1 MASSTGFEDDLI
13 HSLPTYLM
21 SRHCLTHFQFLSRTS
36 QLLISFLCALSF
48 GMLAPQAEAQRA
60 TSSYDP
66 STSRSQ
72 VPMTQQEKDAV
83 DDQVALSSDQIIE
96 LLKNEP
102 GLDLEVK
109 KALVRKAYEQGR
121 LLDPKDLED
130 EVLFNLVNKDFNVRV
145 IATREIENRGY
156 VRAKPTQAEL
166 ERQQLLGYPQAY
178 PSPAKPGLSSQ
189 TNGQTNASQTNGQQ
203 PNALSQ
209 EQQYWAQ
216 REQQQELQRRRQQQ
230 LEQQQQ
236 QQEDQQQQQQ
246 QLIPPQRTINR
257 TSMDSTDSSG
267 GLTPMTAD
275 ELPSVLAGT
284 GANPARYS
292 AEDNFN
298 VRSRDNRSEGMSSSL
313 LPDASSSSYDYQV
326 EPAMMARNAPP
337 PVVRTLIPPFQ
348 VTPSSTQ
355 SDDHPVVLH
364 RRNPYGNVPS
374 LYDLYTQVSPRSAKL
389 ERFGSEIFRNGTG
402 NFDQLPMDA
411 PVGPDYVLGPG
422 DDVTIEVWGGTARHL
437 RRVVDPEGRLAL
449 PEVGTVEVAGKT
461 LGAVQK
467 EVQSVLRTQFR
478 DVEADVSLSGLRS
491 VRVYVVGD
499 VKMPGAYDVSS
510 LATPLNALYL
520 AGGPTD
526 NGSLR
531 IVRHYRGKQLLQQVD
546 LYDLILHGV
555 NSDLLHLQPG
565 DTILVPPTGPQVTLE
580 GMVRRPGIYE
590 LNDETSLA
598 QVLQLAGGVLPSGTL
613 SHIDVERLE
622 AHQDRK
628 MLSLDIPQS
637 DQPQVTAA
645 LENFK
650 IQPEDKI
657 RISPILAYSEK
668 TVYLDGHVFHPGKYP
683 YADGMK
689 ITDLVKSYTDLLP
702 EPSQKYAEIVRL
714 EAPDFRPEVIAFN
727 LSDAM
732 KGGAQDFKLQPF
744 DTVRIFGRF
753 DFEDAPAVLING
765 EVRNPGEHRTNGE
778 THLRDA
784 VFLAGGLTQDAD
796 LGDAQ
801 VYRKVDGGQ
810 MKVFSVNL
818 GKALQ
823 GDEVNNILLQP
834 LDRLMIQ
841 RSLAKTD
848 PPTVTIDG
856 EVTRPGKYPLGA
868 GMTASD
874 LVHLA
879 GGLRRGAFVSA
890 ADLSRYVIVNGKK
903 VESEHFPVQL
913 GKALSGDSQANIVL
927 RDGDLLSVRQIT
939 GWDDIGAAITVTGE
953 VAHPGTFGIVAGEKL
968 SSVLRRAGGLRS
980 DAYPYGAVLDRVQ
993 VYEMAER
1000 SRLELVRRLEAGSNV
1015 HITGAATGPEQ
1026 ISLTQAAMAQQQTVL
1041 NNLKTQKA
1049 SGRLVIHITADI
1061 TSWENT
1067 SNDIEVRAGDTL
1079 FIPKRPNFV
1088 LVNGQVFNNTALTYT
1103 PGKTASWY
1111 LAAAGGPTPTANTK
1125 DIFVVR
1131 ANGAL
1136 VGRSQNSWWG
1146 GNVLSTKMEPGDS
1159 VIVPEKFLTGS
1170 SFMRSLM
1177 AWATVL
1183 SSFSITAAA
1192 VHGF

>member
-1 MASSTGFEDDLI
+1 M
-13 HSLPTYLM
+13 
-21 SRHCLTHFQFLSRTS
+21 
-36 QLLISFLCALSF
+36 
-48 GMLAPQAEAQRA
+48 
-60 TSSYDP
+60 
-66 STSRSQ
+66 
-72 VPMTQQEKDAV
+72 
-83 DDQVALSSDQIIE
+83 ALSSDLIVE

-130 EVLFNLVNKDFNVRV
+130 EILFTLIRKDFNVRV

-156 VRAKPTQAEL
+156 IRAKPTKAEL
-166 ERQQLLGYPQAY
+166 ERQQLLGYPQGY
-178 PSPAKPGLSSQ
+178 PPSPSTPGNGSLPNASLSSGSQ
-189 TNGQTNASQTNGQQ
+189 PNGPSTNGAE
-203 PNALSQ
+203 PNVPSQ

-216 REQQQELQRRRQQQ
+216 RQRQQELQRQRQQQ
-230 LEQQQQ
+230 IEQQ
-236 QQEDQQQQQQ
+236 QQEDRQQQQQQQ
-246 QLIPPQRTINR
+246 QLVPPQQMINR
-257 TSMDSTDSSG
+257 TSVDSSDSAG
-267 GLTPMTAD
+267 GLTPMSAD

-284 GANPARYS
+284 GASPARFS
-292 AEDNFN
+292 SDDSSGGRGRRADQ
-298 VRSRDNRSEGMSSSL
+298 SSSSL
-313 LPDASSSSYDYQV
+313 LPDFSSSSYDYQA
-326 EPAMMARNAPP
+326 EPAMMARSAPP
-337 PVVRTLIPPFQ
+337 KRTPA
-348 VTPSSTQ
+348 PSASELAQ
-355 SDDHPVVLH
+355 PNDHPVLQH
-364 RRNPYGNVPS
+364 RPNPYGNVPS
-374 LYDLYTQVSPRSAKL
+374 LYDLYSQVSPRQAKL
-389 ERFGSEIFRNGTG
+389 ERFGADIFRNGTG

-411 PVGPDYVLGPG
+411 PIGPDYVLGPG

-437 RRVVDPEGRLAL
+437 KRVVDSEGRLAL
-449 PEVGTVEVAGKT
+449 PEVGTVQVAGKT
-461 LGAVQK
+461 LDAVQK
-467 EVQSVLRTQFR
+467 EVQTVLRTQFR
-478 DVEADVSLSGLRS
+478 DVEADVSLSGLRT

-499 VKMPGAYDVSS
+499 VKMPGGYDVSS

-531 IVRHYRGKQLLQQVD
+531 IVRHYRGKQLLQEVD

-565 DTILVPPTGPQVTLE
+565 DTVLVPPAGPQVTLE
-580 GMVRRPGIYE
+580 GMVRRPAIYE
-590 LNDETSLA
+590 LHNESSLA
-598 QVLQLAGGVLPSGTL
+598 EVLQLAGGVLPSGTL
-613 SHIDVERLE
+613 RHIDVERLE
-622 AHQDRK
+622 AHQDRT

-637 DQPQVTAA
+637 EKPETSAA

-683 YADGMK
+683 YSDGMK
-689 ITDLVKSYTDLLP
+689 ISDLVKSYSDLLP
-702 EPSQKYAEIVRL
+702 EPSQRYAEIVRL
-714 EAPDFRPEVIAFN
+714 NAPDFRPEVVAFN
-727 LSDAM
+727 LSDAL
-732 KGGAQDFKLQPF
+732 KGGTQDFKLQPF

-801 VYRKVDGGQ
+801 VYRKVEGGQ

-856 EVTRPGKYPLGA
+856 EVARPGKYPLGS

-879 GGLRRGAFVSA
+879 GGLKRGAYVSA
-890 ADLSRYVIVNGKK
+890 ADLSRYVIENGKK
-903 VESEHFPVQL
+903 VESEHFPVAL
-913 GKALSGDSQANIVL
+913 GQALSGDSQANIEL

-939 GWDDIGAAITVTGE
+939 GWDDIGAAISVTGE
-953 VAHPGTFGIVAGEKL
+953 VSHPGTYGIVAGEKL

-980 DAYPYGAVLDRVQ
+980 DAYPYGAVLERVQ

-1015 HITGAATGPEQ
+1015 HITGTATGPEQ
-1026 ISLTQAAMAQQQTVL
+1026 VSLTQAAMAQQQTVL
-1041 NNLKTQKA
+1041 NSLKTQKA
-1049 SGRLVIHITADI
+1049 SGRLVIHITPDLA
-1061 TSWENT
+1061 SWENT
-1067 SNDIEVRAGDTL
+1067 PTDIEVRAGDTL

-1088 LVNGQVFNNTALTYT
+1088 LVNGQVYNNTAITYI
-1103 PGKTASWY
+1103 PGKTAAWY
-1111 LAAAGGPTPTANTK
+1111 LSAAGGPTPTANTK
-1125 DIFVVR
+1125 DIFIVR
-1131 ANGAL
+1131 ANGSL
-1136 VGRSQNSWWG
+1136 IGRSQSGGWWG
-1146 GNVLSTKMEPGDS
+1146 GNVLSTKLEPGDS

-1192 VHGF
+1192 VHSF

>member
-1 MASSTGFEDDLI
+1 
-13 HSLPTYLM
+13 M
-21 SRHCLTHFQFLSRTS
+21 SRNYFEYFRLSSPMSRLLILFIFIGAMSLIAIDADAQRTAPSYGATRS
-36 QLLISFLCALSF
+36 QL
-48 GMLAPQAEAQRA
+48 
-60 TSSYDP
+60 
-66 STSRSQ
+66 
-72 VPMTQQEKDAV
+72 PMTQQEKDAV
-83 DDQVALSSDQIIE
+83 DDLVAFSPDLIVE

-109 KALVRKAYEQGR
+109 KALVRKAFEQGR

-130 EVLFNLVNKDFNVRV
+130 EILFTLIKKDLNVRV

-156 VRAKPTQAEL
+156 IRAKPTQAEI
-166 ERQQLLGYPQAY
+166 ERQQLLGYPRGY
-178 PSPAKPGLSSQ
+178 TGLPSQPS
-189 TNGQTNASQTNGQQ
+189 NGSQ
-203 PNALSQ
+203 PNGSPISGLQTSGSSTTGAPSNVPSQ

-216 REQQQELQRRRQQQ
+216 RQRQQELQRQRQQQ
-230 LEQQQQ
+230 IEQQQ

-246 QLIPPQRTINR
+246 QLVPPQQMINR
-257 TSMDSTDSSG
+257 TSVDSTDSAD
-267 GLTPMTAD
+267 GLTPMSAD

-284 GANPARYS
+284 GATLAKLSSDDTSGAGARS
-292 AEDNFN
+292 
-298 VRSRDNRSEGMSSSL
+298 SRADQMSSSL
-313 LPDASSSSYDYQV
+313 LPDLSSSSYDYQA
-326 EPAMMARNAPP
+326 EPAMMARSTPP
-337 PVVRTLIPPFQ
+337 KRTPV
-348 VTPSSTQ
+348 PSASELAQ
-355 SDDHPVVLH
+355 PSDHPVVQH
-364 RRNPYGNVPS
+364 RPNPYGNVPS
-374 LYDLYTQVSPRSAKL
+374 LYDLYSQVSPRQAKL
-389 ERFGSEIFRNGTG
+389 ERFGSDIFRNGTG

-437 RRVVDPEGRLAL
+437 KRVVDSEGRLAL
-449 PEVGTVEVAGKT
+449 PEVGTVQVAGKT

-467 EVQSVLRTQFR
+467 EVQTVLRTQFR
-478 DVEADVSLSGLRS
+478 DVEADVSLSGLRT

-499 VKMPGAYDVSS
+499 VRRPGAYDVSS

-531 IVRHYRGKQLLQQVD
+531 IVRHYRGKQLLEEVD

-565 DTILVPPTGPQVTLE
+565 DTILIPPAGPQVTLE
-580 GMVRRPGIYE
+580 GMVRRPAIYE
-590 LNDETSLA
+590 LHGETSLA
-598 QVLQLAGGVLPSGTL
+598 QVLQLAGGILPSGTL
-613 SHIDVERLE
+613 RHIDVERLQ
-622 AHQDRK
+622 AHQDRT

-637 DQPQVTAA
+637 EQPEASAA
-645 LENFK
+645 LESFK
-650 IQPEDKI
+650 IEPEDKI
-657 RISPILAYSEK
+657 RISPILAYTEK

-689 ITDLVKSYTDLLP
+689 ISDLVKSYTDLLP
-702 EPSQKYAEIVRL
+702 EPSERYSEVIRL
-714 EAPDFRPEVIAFN
+714 DPPDFRPEVIAFN

-732 KGGAQDFKLQPF
+732 KGGTQDFKLQPF

-753 DFEDAPAVLING
+753 DFEDDPAVLING

-801 VYRKVDGGQ
+801 VYRKIEGGQ

-848 PPTVTIDG
+848 PSTVTIDG
-856 EVTRPGKYPLGA
+856 EVARPGKYPLGT

-879 GGLRRGAFVSA
+879 GGLKRGAYVSA
-890 ADLSRYVIVNGKK
+890 ADLSRYVIENGKK
-903 VESEHFPVQL
+903 IESEHFPVAL
-913 GKALSGDSQANIVL
+913 GQALSGDSQANVVL

-939 GWDDIGAAITVTGE
+939 GWDDIGASISVAGE
-953 VAHPGTFGIVAGEKL
+953 VAHPGTYGIVAGEKL

-980 DAYPYGAVLDRVQ
+980 DAYPYGAVLERVQ

-1026 ISLTQAAMAQQQTVL
+1026 VSLTQAAMAQQQTVL
-1041 NNLKTQKA
+1041 NSLKTQKA
-1049 SGRLVIHITADI
+1049 SGRLVIHIAADMAA
-1061 TSWENT
+1061 WENT
-1067 SNDIEVRAGDTL
+1067 PTDIEVRAGDTL

-1088 LVNGQVFNNTALTYT
+1088 LVNGQVYNNTAITYI
-1103 PGKTASWY
+1103 PGKTAAWY
-1111 LAAAGGPTPTANTK
+1111 LSAAGGPTPTANTK
-1125 DIFVVR
+1125 DIFIVR
-1131 ANGAL
+1131 ANGSL
-1136 VGRSQNSWWG
+1136 IGRSQSGGWWG
-1146 GNVLSTKMEPGDS
+1146 GSVLSTKLEPGDS

-1170 SFMRSLM
+1170 SFMRSLL

-1192 VHGF
+1192 VHSF

>member
-1 MASSTGFEDDLI
+1 MFAT
-13 HSLPTYLM
+13 
-21 SRHCLTHFQFLSRTS
+21 
-36 QLLISFLCALSF
+36 
-48 GMLAPQAEAQRA
+48 QAEAQRM
-60 TSSYDP
+60 TSSYG
-66 STSRSQ
+66 TTTTKSQ
-72 VPMTQQEKDAV
+72 LPMTQQEKDAV
-83 DDQVALSSDQIIE
+83 DDEVAFSSDQIIE

-130 EVLFNLVNKDFNVRV
+130 EVLFNLIKKDFNVRV
-145 IATREIENRGY
+145 VATQEIENRGY
-156 VRAKPTQAEL
+156 IRAKPIQAEL
-166 ERQQLLGYPQAY
+166 ERQQLLGYPQIY
-178 PSPAKPGLSSQ
+178 PAPSIKPGAGSQASGLQ
-189 TNGQTNASQTNGQQ
+189 TNGSQANGLQ
-203 PNALSQ
+203 PNAPSQ
-209 EQQYWAQ
+209 EQRYWAQ

-236 QQEDQQQQQQ
+236 QEDQQQQQPQ
-246 QLIPPQRTINR
+246 VIPPQQIINR
-257 TSMDSTDSSG
+257 ASLSSTDSSG

-284 GANPARYS
+284 DSPGQS
-292 AEDNFN
+292 SSEDKADI
-298 VRSRDNRSEGMSSSL
+298 RSRGSRTDETSSSL
-313 LPDASSSSYDYQV
+313 LPDLSSSPYDYQA
-326 EPAMMARNAPP
+326 EPAMIARSAPP
-337 PVVRTLIPPFQ
+337 KRPLA
-348 VTPSSTQ
+348 SSELMQ
-355 SDDHPVVLH
+355 PNDHPVVQH
-364 RRNPYGNVPS
+364 RPNPYGDIPS
-374 LYDLYTQVSPRSAKL
+374 LYDLYSQVSPRPAKL
-389 ERFGSEIFRNGTG
+389 ERFGAAIFRNGTG

-422 DDVTIEVWGGTARHL
+422 DGVTIEVWGGTARHL

-467 EVQSVLRTQFR
+467 EVQAVLRTQFR
-478 DVEADVSLSGLRS
+478 DVDADVSLSGLRS

-531 IVRHYRGKQLLQQVD
+531 IVRHYRGKQLLQEVD

-555 NSDLLHLQPG
+555 NADLLHLQPG
-565 DTILVPPTGPQVTLE
+565 DTILVPPAGPQVTLE

-590 LNDETSLA
+590 LNNETSLA

-613 SHIDVERLE
+613 RHIDVERLE
-622 AHQDRK
+622 AHQDRR

-637 DQPQVTAA
+637 DQSDVTVA

-668 TVYLDGHVFHPGKYP
+668 TIYLDGHVFHPGKYP

-689 ITDLVKSYTDLLP
+689 ITDLIKSYTDLLP
-702 EPSQKYAEIVRL
+702 EPSQRYAEVIRL
-714 EAPDFRPEVIAFN
+714 DAPDFRPEVISFN
-727 LSDAM
+727 LAEAM
-732 KGGAQDFKLQPF
+732 KGGADDLKLQPF

-753 DFEDAPAVLING
+753 DFEGAPAVLITG

-801 VYRKVDGGQ
+801 VYRKLEGGQ

-856 EVTRPGKYPLGA
+856 EVARPGKYPLGK

-874 LVHLA
+874 LIHLA
-879 GGLRRGAFVSA
+879 GGLKRGAYLSS
-890 ADLSRYVIVNGKK
+890 ADLSRYVIENGKK
-903 VESEHFPVQL
+903 VESEHFPVEL
-913 GKALSGDSQANIVL
+913 GKALSGDSQANVAL

-968 SSVLRRAGGLRS
+968 SSVLARAGGFRS
-980 DAYPYGAVLDRVQ
+980 DAYPYGAVLERVQ

-1000 SRLELVRRLEAGSNV
+1000 SRLELVRRLEAGSNI

-1026 ISLTQAAMAQQQTVL
+1026 VSLTQAAMAQQQTVV

-1049 SGRLVIHITADI
+1049 SGRLVIHITSDVAAWQNTAADI
-1061 TSWENT
+1061 Q
-1067 SNDIEVRAGDTL
+1067 VRAGDTL

-1088 LVNGQVFNNTALTYT
+1088 LVNGQVYNNTAITYI

-1111 LAAAGGPTPTANTK
+1111 LNAAGGPTQTANTK
-1125 DIFVVR
+1125 DIFIVR
-1131 ANGAL
+1131 ANGSL
-1136 VGRSQNSWWG
+1136 IGRSQNGWWG
-1146 GNVLSTKMEPGDS
+1146 GNVLSTKLEPGDS

-1177 AWATVL
+1177 AWATVV
-1183 SSFSITAAA
+1183 SSFSLTAAA
-1192 VHGF
+1192 VHSF

>member
-1 MASSTGFEDDLI
+1 
-13 HSLPTYLM
+13 M
-21 SRHCLTHFQFLSRTS
+21 SRLLVLFICAISFAAINADAQGAAYRGTARS
-36 QLLISFLCALSF
+36 QL
-48 GMLAPQAEAQRA
+48 
-60 TSSYDP
+60 
-66 STSRSQ
+66 
-72 VPMTQQEKDAV
+72 PMTQQEKDAV
-83 DDQVALSSDQIIE
+83 DDQVAFSSDLIIE

-130 EVLFNLVNKDFNVRV
+130 EILFTLVKKDLNVRV
-145 IATREIENRGY
+145 VATREIESRGY
-156 VRAKPTQAEL
+156 IRAKPTQSEL
-166 ERQQLLGYPQAY
+166 ERQQLLGYPQGYTAL
-178 PSPAKPGLSSQ
+178 PSQPGNGAQPNASQGSGSQ
-189 TNGQTNASQTNGQQ
+189 TNGASTTAA
-203 PNALSQ
+203 PNLSSQ

-216 REQQQELQRRRQQQ
+216 RQRQQELQRQRQQQ
-230 LEQQQQ
+230 IEQQQ
-236 QQEDQQQQQQ
+236 QQEDQQEQQQR
-246 QLIPPQRTINR
+246 LVPPQEKINR
-257 TSMDSTDSSG
+257 TSVDSTDSSD
-267 GLTPMTAD
+267 GLTPMSAD
-275 ELPSVLAGT
+275 ELPSVLAGV
-284 GANPARYS
+284 GATPARLS
-292 AEDNFN
+292 SEDSSGG
-298 VRSRDNRSEGMSSSL
+298 RGNRPDQASSSL
-313 LPDASSSSYDYQV
+313 LPDVGSSSYDYQA
-326 EPAMMARNAPP
+326 EPSMMARSTSPKRTPAQSPLSLAPN
-337 PVVRTLIPPFQ
+337 
-348 VTPSSTQ
+348 
-355 SDDHPVVLH
+355 DHPVVQH
-364 RRNPYGNVPS
+364 RPNPYGNIPS
-374 LYDLYTQVSPRSAKL
+374 LYDLYSQVSPRQAKL
-389 ERFGSEIFRNGTG
+389 ERFGADIFRNGTG

-422 DDVTIEVWGGTARHL
+422 DDVTIEVWGGTSRHL
-437 RRVVDPEGRLAL
+437 KRVVDSEGRLAL
-449 PEVGTVEVAGKT
+449 PEVGTVQVAGKT

-467 EVQSVLRTQFR
+467 EVQTVLRTQFR
-478 DVEADVSLSGLRS
+478 DVEADVSLSGLRT

-520 AGGPTD
+520 AGGPTE

-531 IVRHYRGKQLLQQVD
+531 IVRHYRGRQLLQEVD

-565 DTILVPPTGPQVTLE
+565 DTILVPPAGPQVTLE
-580 GMVRRPGIYE
+580 GMVRRPAIYE
-590 LNDETSLA
+590 LHNETSLA
-598 QVLQLAGGVLPSGTL
+598 EVLQLAGGVLPSGTL
-613 SHIDVERLE
+613 RHIDVERLE
-622 AHQDRK
+622 AHENRT

-637 DQPQVTAA
+637 EQPEASAA

-650 IQPEDKI
+650 IHPEDKI

-702 EPSQKYAEIVRL
+702 EPSERYAEVIRL
-714 EAPDFRPEVIAFN
+714 NPPDFRPEVIAVN
-727 LSDAM
+727 LSAAM
-732 KGGAQDFKLQPF
+732 KGGTQDLKLQPF

-801 VYRKVDGGQ
+801 VYRKVEGGQ

-856 EVTRPGKYPLGA
+856 EVARPGKYPLGS

-879 GGLRRGAFVSA
+879 GGLKRGAYVSA
-890 ADLSRYVIVNGKK
+890 ADLSRYVIENGKK
-903 VESEHFPVQL
+903 IKSEHFPVAL
-913 GKALSGDSQANIVL
+913 GQALSGDSQANVVL

-939 GWDDIGAAITVTGE
+939 GWDDIGASISVAGE
-953 VAHPGTFGIVAGEKL
+953 VAHPGTYGIVAGEKL

-980 DAYPYGAVLDRVQ
+980 DSYPYGAVLERVQ

-1026 ISLTQAAMAQQQTVL
+1026 VSLTQAAMAQQQTVL
-1041 NNLKTQKA
+1041 NSLKTQKA
-1049 SGRLVIHITADI
+1049 SGRLVIHITAD
-1061 TSWENT
+1061 TASWENT
-1067 SNDIEVRAGDTL
+1067 PTDIEVRAGDTL

-1088 LVNGQVFNNTALTYT
+1088 LVNGQVYNNTAITYI

-1111 LAAAGGPTPTANTK
+1111 LSAAGGPTPTANTK
-1125 DIFVVR
+1125 DIFIVR
-1131 ANGAL
+1131 ANGSL
-1136 VGRSQNSWWG
+1136 IGRSQSGGWWG
-1146 GNVLSTKMEPGDS
+1146 GNVLSTKLEPGDS

-1170 SFMRSLM
+1170 SFMRSLL

-1192 VHGF
+1192 VHSF